1 MHVEEA
7 KEMAVEEAKG
17 LNQVVEDAKV
27 MAYFPFSIFLLVK
40 KLSGS
45 YNTAMDVAVD
55 VIKEDTERL
64 RCALPKCEVLEFV
77 NNGQFLFLEDGVDMA
92 TILKI
97 AYYYRRGKKLDY
109 IYDYTLPTPF
119 ELKEFE
125 QSQRLLT
132 AVVLVFLSTL
142 VNGTIE
148 RTLGGIPLKGPVL
161 YVGNHIFLDLEL
173 RPAAIHFLKKR
184 NIIFCGLA
192 HPLMFAKKIGSK
204 LPDMQMFLTVRI
216 IGAVPVSNMNFYKL
230 LRSKAHGVL
239 YPEDVC
245 AALHRKVVNSFCF
258 LHVWL

>member
-1 MHVEEA
+1 M
-7 KEMAVEEAKG
+7 
-17 LNQVVEDAKV
+17 
-27 MAYFPFSIFLLVK
+27 
-40 KLSGS
+40 
-45 YNTAMDVAVD
+45 
-55 VIKEDTERL
+55 
-64 RCALPKCEVLEFV
+64 
-77 NNGQFLFLEDGVDMA
+77 
-92 TILKI
+92 
-97 AYYYRRGKKLDY
+97 
-109 IYDYTLPTPF
+109 
-119 ELKEFE
+119 
-125 QSQRLLT
+125 LT

-230 LRSKAHGVL
+230 LRSKAHVVL
-239 YPEDVC
+239 YPGGVRE
-245 AALHRKVVNSFCF
+245 ALHRKVT
-258 LHVWL
+258 